1 MKIPCAVIRDLLPLY
16 AEDLASEESK
26 QVVDEHLA
34 DCPDCRARLETLR
47 QPAVPEPNAAEPLR
61 GVKRSLR
68 RRRLQTALL
77 AALLV
82 FLPLFSLLA
91 RGMEEQ
97 YLPYTEGLVRV
108 EGVEHYSKD
117 EPFPAQRAE
126 GYFPRGGE
134 PDEGEGLVITFN
146 GWVTG
151 LESEYFVDDET
162 GETTL
167 YLQAWTHQVNLLID
181 DTAGGKIS
189 VERPADLSGRSMF
202 YPVPDRVIYGF
213 GEKQQLLYGEP
224 MNGGV
229 QILPRLALA
238 YYLTLAAGLAV
249 VLGLLWLAF
258 RKKKAADLLRALFFA
273 ALSYP
278 IGHLLIKG
286 AQTISFFL
294 PRDLA
299 FILIA
304 AAAVWGLLTLGW
316 TMWRQRAKAT
326 DRSK

>member
-1 MKIPCAVIRDLLPLY
+1 MKIPCGVIRDLLPLY
-16 AEDLASEESK
+16 AEDLTSEETK
-26 QVVDEHLA
+26 ELIHVHL
-34 DCPDCRARLETLR
+34 DGCPDCRKQLEALR
-47 QPAVPEPNAAEPLR
+47 TPPAPEPDASQALR
-61 GVKRSLR
+61 AVKKSIR

-167 YLQAWTHQVNLLID
+167 YLQAWTHRVNLLID

-189 VERPADLSGRSMF
+189 VETPADLSGRSMF

-278 IGHLLIKG
+278 VGHLLVKG
-286 AQTISFFL
+286 GETFSFFL
-294 PRDLA
+294 ARDLA

-304 AAAVWGLLTLGW
+304 AAAVWGLLMLGW
-316 TMWRQRAKAT
+316 SLWKQKRRETV
-326 DRSK
+326 